1 MGRRSLI
8 WALAIVLLLGSGVG
22 TGLTILVRHEPGFYA
37 DAAVPEGDVR
47 RKASGEFVSNFI
59 RLIDGIA
66 NRREWG
72 EPFTQEQINSYFDED
87 FVNEHGAE
95 RPLPEY
101 IHEPR
106 VVLEPDKV
114 RVAFRYGTG
123 LWSTIISIDMRVWLV
138 VKEANVVALEFQAVH
153 AGALP
158 ISAQSMLE
166 RVADVAEQ
174 HDIDPTWYRLNG
186 HPVLVLRFQADRGT
200 PTFQLQRL
208 ELQAG
213 KLLVAGRSN
222 DSSPPATVLH
232 SAGETAPN

>member
-1 MGRRSLI
+1 MGRKSLV
-8 WALAIVLLLGSGVG
+8 WALTIVLLLGTGVG
-22 TGLTILVRHEPGFYA
+22 TLLAVLVHHEPGFYTQ
-37 DAAVPEGDVR
+37 AAVPPGEIR
-47 RKASGEFVSNFI
+47 SKASGEFVSSFI
-59 RLIDGIA
+59 RLIDGVA

-72 EPFTQEQINSYFDED
+72 EPFTQEQINSYFEED

-106 VVLEPDKV
+106 VVLEPDKI
-114 RVAFRYGTG
+114 RLAFRYGTG
-123 LWSTIISIDMRVWLV
+123 LWSTIVSIDVRVWLV
-138 VKEANVVALEFQAVH
+138 VKELNVVAVEFQAVH

-166 RVADVAEQ
+166 RVAAMAEQ

-186 HPVLVLRFQADRGT
+186 HPVLVLRFQAERST

-222 DSSPPATVLH
+222 DSSPQANASR
-232 SAGETAPN
+232 SAEETAPN